1 MYTLAT
7 IVTIWRRSHTTE
19 NSDSRPTAAV
29 AVKERNNRLAIR
41 IGALSHTR
49 ATVVMAPYE
58 AGPVSGVTGGRYD
71 DEDFDRLR
79 RLGKR

>member
-19 NSDSRPTAAV
+19 IVIVDPKDAV
-29 AVKERNNRLAIR
+29 AVKERNTGQANK
-41 IGALSHTR
+41 IGALSHTG
-49 ATVVMAPYE
+49 ATVVVEPYE
-58 AGPVSGVTGGRYD
+58 GGPVSGVAGGRYD